1 MDTFLPYL
9 HDVVEHEVRV
19 FAVNSRK
26 EEKIG
31 RVEGGVIELE
41 DLSAQFEKDFPHTW
55 RLCDV
60 LCMRDEG
67 SERPP
72 VKYPLRALSLISIV
86 AFTQNRLLNYLQTLL
101 SISLK
106 GDDASQVS
114 IDTYAKLGLS
124 LGYTAAKT
132 RIADLIQTAA
142 DKIPTTCDPRRMAIL
157 QDNVED
163 YCRKWESTME
173 QSNVLLSRT
182 NTSRIEYVH
191 FDPSLPTTPAIP
203 LAELKPKD
211 ILPSARII
219 SDYHER
225 QHCVIWNQLV
235 KMLPIFDDIPL
246 KKPSCGNKRPPL
258 PNDIIPTGL
267 LDLKQGELAGMTRI
281 LDNLSST
288 YAIPNTG
295 SSEATALGYGSN
307 QPVQILYVGDLGLG
321 NMLSGCQAA
330 RFREPL
336 STGVTKFTVY
346 YFVLGEFHVGVC
358 LDDTLLYVF
367 DFDGNEERGTVGYFG
382 RKRNTNF
389 TLVDSKNL
397 SVYEKERI
405 LMDTWAQY
413 LRFLGNSLA
422 EERRDESDLE
432 TLAGK
437 EELLGKVVAEVVK
450 MMDERQ
456 NAVEIASVVTTK
468 GKAKKGSWNAL
479 LKVVF
484 TECVDTGD
492 GHGVV
497 DMHRLVLPVLMDGKE
512 QASRYVNAILNEQV
526 QLQSCL
532 TQEMAWHSIVGRFVN
547 PSGRTRGYIAADQ
560 RQERSNRDLKQCK
573 GIKKTEEF
581 QTAFARSLLGQLVF
595 KAKHSLATGVG
606 ISLKNGFHPPPKYAP
621 ELEVF
626 YKDLETIGM
635 LSDAEVAAFSDF

>member
-1 MDTFLPYL
+1 
-9 HDVVEHEVRV
+9 
-19 FAVNSRK
+19 
-26 EEKIG
+26 
-31 RVEGGVIELE
+31 
-41 DLSAQFEKDFPHTW
+41 
-55 RLCDV
+55 
-60 LCMRDEG
+60 
-67 SERPP
+67 
-72 VKYPLRALSLISIV
+72 
-86 AFTQNRLLNYLQTLL
+86 
-101 SISLK
+101 
-106 GDDASQVS
+106 
-114 IDTYAKLGLS
+114 
-124 LGYTAAKT
+124 
-132 RIADLIQTAA
+132 
-142 DKIPTTCDPRRMAIL
+142 
-157 QDNVED
+157 
-163 YCRKWESTME
+163 
-173 QSNVLLSRT
+173 
-182 NTSRIEYVH
+182 
-191 FDPSLPTTPAIP
+191 
-203 LAELKPKD
+203 
-211 ILPSARII
+211 
-219 SDYHER
+219 
-225 QHCVIWNQLV
+225 
-235 KMLPIFDDIPL
+235 MLPIFDDIPL
-246 KKPSCGNKRPPL
+246 KKPSCRNKRPPL

-336 STGVTKFTVY
+336 STRVTKFTVY

-389 TLVDSKNL
+389 TRVDSKNL

-456 NAVEIASVVTTK
+456 NAVEIVSVVTTK
-468 GKAKKGSWNAL
+468 GKAKKGKLERLVGPSKPASKLGYL
-479 LKVVF
+479 LQFLHFVTQKVVF

-621 ELEVF
+621 ELEAF

-635 LSDAEVAAFSDF
+635 LSDEPDPKYATVMISELNMDLKKEAARVIQIARDGSAGIMDEVDEDEEEDEEV